1 MKIVFYSNNNLKSRQ
16 AGLFFSWFLTA
27 VLIIPGMSCGKA
39 DLNEPIGVS
48 DAAPKVVEVTD
59 VQNISGG
66 AIIKYNVPKD
76 DNVNYVEAVYEIKG
90 KETKK
95 KGSFYTNELL
105 LDGFPDSR
113 VYKVS
118 LYSVSFTEKKSEPV
132 VISVN
137 PATPPFQLVAQT
149 LNVQPVFGGVKT
161 TFKNPTRSNLQIT
174 FLEKNNQGRWSEV
187 QTLYTSLDSGTF
199 YLRGLQSRVYQF
211 GVVCRDR
218 WQNVSDTLTIS
229 SQPLHEE
236 LADVTKINSYPLP
249 SDITY
254 EFPLTARQPFHTGAG
269 TGVGNVP
276 CLWNGETHAPFSKT
290 PFFFFQNITAG
301 LPFSGLPSS
310 ITIDLGKRYTLSRF
324 VYWPRASSGTAIQ
337 YNYIFG
343 TTHVKTFELWASN
356 NPASDGS
363 YDSWTK
369 IGFFESKRPSGNT
382 TPGNDYNT
390 EEDRRIAVTG
400 ESYDMPEDISAY
412 RYIRYKVFSTWGAQ
426 PYWASTELQFYGN
439 PQN

>member
-1 MKIVFYSNNNLKSRQ
+1 MKSIFSLSNSLKYGQ
-16 AGLFFSWFLTA
+16 LQLYTYCTLA
-27 VLIIPGMSCGKA
+27 VVVTLIALSCGKA

-48 DAAPKVVEVTD
+48 EATPKIVEVTD
-59 VQNISGG
+59 IQNISGG

-113 VYKVS
+113 EYKVS
-118 LYSVSFTEKKSEPV
+118 LYSVSFSEKKSEPV
-132 VISVN
+132 VVSVT
-137 PATPPFQLVAQT
+137 PATPPYQLVAQT
-149 LNVQPVFGGVKT
+149 LSVQPVFGGVKT
-161 TFKNPTRSNLQIT
+161 TFKNPTKSSLQIT
-174 FLEKNNQGRWSEV
+174 FLEKNALGTWSEA
-187 QTLYTSLDSGTF
+187 QTIYTSLDSGTF
-199 YLRGLQSRVYQF
+199 YIRGLQSRLYEF
-211 GVVCRDR
+211 GVVCKDR
-218 WQNVSDTLTIS
+218 WQNVSDTITVGAT
-229 SQPLHEE
+229 PLFEQ
-236 LADVTKINSYPLP
+236 LADVNRIASYPLP

-276 CLWNGETHAPFSKT
+276 CLWNGETHAPFSKS

-310 ITIDLGKRYTLSRF
+310 ITIDLGRRYTLSRF
-324 VYWPRASSGTAIQ
+324 VYWPRASSSTSIQ

-356 NPASDGS
+356 NPSPDGS

-369 IGFFESKRPSGNT
+369 IGFFESVRPSGNT

-400 ESYDMPEDISAY
+400 ESYDMPEDIAAY
-412 RYIRYKVFSTWGAQ
+412 RYIRYKVFSTWGSQ

>member
-1 MKIVFYSNNNLKSRQ
+1 MKILLGIQHGRRHRAFLNLP
-16 AGLFFSWFLTA
+16 AIFIIVVMITA
-27 VLIIPGMSCGKA
+27 LSCGKA
-39 DLNEPIGVS
+39 DLNNPVGVS
-48 DAAPKVVEVTD
+48 DAIPQLVT
-59 VQNISGG
+59 VTSIENISGG
-66 AIIKYNVPKD
+66 AIIRYNVPKD
-76 DNVNYVEAVYEIKG
+76 DNVNYIEAVYEISG

-113 VYKVS
+113 EYKVS
-118 LYSVSFTEKKSEPV
+118 LYSVSFSEKKSEPV
-132 VISVN
+132 VVTIN
-137 PATPPFQLVAQT
+137 PATPPYQSVAQT
-149 LNVQPVFGGVKT
+149 LDVTPVFGGIKT
-161 TFKNPTRSNLQIT
+161 TYKNPTKSSLQIT
-174 FLEKNNQGRWSEV
+174 FLEKNNQGRWTEV

-199 YLRGLQSRVYQF
+199 YVRGLQSRLYEF

-218 WQNVSDTLTIS
+218 WQNVSDTLTVS
-229 SQPLHEE
+229 SQPLHEQ
-236 LADVTKINSYPLP
+236 LADFTKIVSYPLP
-249 SDITY
+249 GDITY
-254 EFPLTARQPFHTGAG
+254 EFPLTGRQPHHTGAG

-276 CLWNGETHAPFSKT
+276 CLWNGETHAPFSKS
-290 PFFFFQNITAG
+290 PFFFFQNTTAG

-310 ITIDLGKRYTLSRF
+310 ITIDLGRRYQLSRF
-324 VYWPRASSGTAIQ
+324 VYWPRASSSTTIQ

-356 NPASDGS
+356 SPANDGS

-369 IGFFESKRPSGNT
+369 IGSFESIRPSGNT
-382 TPGNDYNT
+382 APGNEYNT

-426 PYWASTELQFYGN
+426 PFWASTELQFFGN